1 MAVLTPDDS
10 VNRVEIDIEFRTFAD
25 DGLIL
30 YTGGDGA
37 GGNQGLESY
46 KLQTVYFVAGQTIY
60 VYTSGC
66 FAVGSIMYKRVG
78 SAVSS
83 SFQVFT

>member
-37 GGNQGLESY
+37 GGNQGLE
-46 KLQTVYFVAGQTIY
+46 
-60 VYTSGC
+60 
-66 FAVGSIMYKRVG
+66 
-78 SAVSS
+78 
-83 SFQVFT
+83 

>member
-30 YTGGDGA
+30 YSGGDGS
-37 GGNQGLESY
+37 GGNQGRKICSD
-46 KLQTVYFVAGQTIY
+46 
-60 VYTSGC
+60 
-66 FAVGSIMYKRVG
+66 
-78 SAVSS
+78 
-83 SFQVFT
+83 FQFSPC